1 MRDQRT
7 KLALKL
13 ACLFVFPLEL
23 QLVSQSLLR
32 TMELNHF
39 WMNVLIFLL
48 LCLSE
53 IFGNPQNSQKTKIQN
68 KKICCENSMLFN
80 IKSLG
85 SIDWLP
91 VPSDLDTQTTSLYYS
106 CTCVSRC
113 VSVSAHILHL
123 LHKTKTKKSTTTK
136 RT

>member
-53 IFGNPQNSQKTKIQN
+53 IFSNPQNSQKTKIQN
-68 KKICCENSMLFN
+68 KKIFCENSMLFN

-91 VPSDLDTQTTSLYYS
+91 VNSNKIGPLKFSKIANEIQIKYIFCGFD
-106 CTCVSRC
+106 
-113 VSVSAHILHL
+113 IHL
-123 LHKTKTKKSTTTK
+123 LDVRKQ
-136 RT
+136 